1 VPPVFYVLLCICITL
16 SVYLVLDWLL
26 EQQREE
32 SPLKAKQQKR
42 RRPAQPCR
50 RSRRCG
56 AVSKG

>member
-1 VPPVFYVLLCICITL
+1 VPLVFYVLLGMCITL

-32 SPLKAKQQKR
+32 SGLQPKRQKR
-42 RRPAQPCR
+42 YRPAQPCQ

-56 AVSKG
+56 EVRKG

>member
-1 VPPVFYVLLCICITL
+1 VPLVFYVLLGICITL

-32 SPLKAKQQKR
+32 SRLKPKGQKR

-56 AVSKG
+56 VVRKG